1 VKKTRF
7 AEFSCSIARTLD
19 VVGERWAMLIMKDVF
34 LGVTRFDD
42 LQRDLGI
49 ARNVLAERLES
60 LVADGLLERRVY
72 QQHPVRHEYVLTEKG
87 HDLQSVLF
95 AIVAWGDR
103 WQSERTG
110 PPLKLRH
117 ETCATDTTA
126 KVVCSSCGLPLRA
139 EDVTAHG
146 GPGGRIGPGTQ
157 VTGELLAAGPRRLAD
172 PGSEDRQQHS

>member
-1 VKKTRF
+1 MKKTSF
-7 AEFSCSIARTLD
+7 AEFSCSVARTME

-34 LGVTRFDD
+34 LGLTRFDD

-72 QQHPVRHEYVLTEKG
+72 RQRPVRHEYVLTEKG
-87 HDLQSVLF
+87 QDLESVLF
-95 AIVAWGDR
+95 AMVAWGDR
-103 WQSERTG
+103 WQSKTTG

-117 ETCATDTTA
+117 ETCANDTVA
-126 KVVCSSCGLPLRA
+126 KVVCACCGLPLRA
-139 EDVTAHG
+139 EDITAHG

-157 VTGELLAAGPRRLAD
+157 VTGELLAAGPRRLGD
-172 PGSEDRQQHS
+172 QGREDR